1 MNNSPIVPDAAI
13 SVAYVQDRA
22 GWLRTNLP
30 PGPLRVPTFEGAAR
44 IEDRA
49 AWTESKGP
57 QPLWEGYASIG
68 NYRKPTAGSMRLPS
82 QVRTQPAMGAFF
94 HWLTATRR
102 SDVIVEFGT
111 AFGVSGMYW
120 LSGLEANRHGRLLTF
135 EPNVAWAEIAA
146 QNLAAI
152 GSRSR
157 LTVGTFEDNIEAALG
172 DGRIDIAF
180 VDAIHTSDF
189 VLRQFALLQP
199 RMSAGG
205 LILFDDINFSAD
217 MAAAWTAIARDPAI
231 HASATLG
238 RRLGIVELTS

>member
-1 MNNSPIVPDAAI
+1 MPEAAL

-22 GWLRTNLP
+22 GWLRSNLP
-30 PGPLRVPTFEGAAR
+30 PGPLRTPPFDGAAR
-44 IEDRA
+44 IEERA
-49 AWTESKGP
+49 AWTESQGP
-57 QPLWEGYASIG
+57 QPLWEGYANIE
-68 NYRKPTAGSMRLPS
+68 NYRKPTAGSTRLPS
-82 QVRTQPAMGAFF
+82 QVRTQPVVGAFF
-94 HWLTATRR
+94 HWLTLMRR
-102 SDVIVEFGT
+102 PDTIVEFGT

-120 LSGLEANRHGRLLTF
+120 LSALETNRRGRLLTF
-135 EPNVAWAEIAA
+135 EPNAAWAAIAA

-152 GSRSR
+152 GSRFN
-157 LTVGTFEDNIEAALG
+157 LTVGTFEDTIESALG

-205 LILFDDINFSAD
+205 LVLIDDINFSAD

-238 RRLGIVELTS
+238 RRLGIVELKS